1 MSTTNTPVST
11 PTMVSDAE
19 LKDIVTKTASEKLI
33 KELTVGQAYF
43 TETEILSM
51 DRADLILHVCTL
63 RKLARQSVS
72 VKSIVSGFKPSTQ
85 TFTFGSGA
93 ATAGAAVGGPGKSDE
108 GTDPI
113 KTLLAFMVQQQ
124 TVRAEEER
132 KLQIKKDQ
140 EKAERREEER
150 KLQLK
155 KDEEKEN
162 GEKKKGKERKKKG
175 NFSLR
180 KMKKRLKK
188 LKKKRKELKKKDNVS
203 LRKMKKML
211 KS

>member
-140 EKAERREEER
+140 EK
-150 KLQLK
+150 
-155 KDEEKEN
+155 EN
-162 GEKKKGKERKKKG
+162 GV
-175 NFSLR
+175 
-180 KMKKRLKK
+180 KKR
-188 LKKKRKELKKKDNVS
+188 ENFN
-203 LRKMKKML
+203 
-211 KS
+211 